1 MRVPSADPKQPRAE
15 FGLHPHQVL
24 LHSGAR
30 TGIKLLRRRR
40 HGVQKFVY
48 FSLPRPP
55 EQRRERERPQQS
67 QPRQPGHAKA
77 TEAERRTATPKLN
90 RNSCHRFSATT
101 SSTWCSCRALY
112 ICSVAV
118 MSKVE
123 CTRQVAIQ
131 SRGEFLPWKY
141 RRVTWRKFGE
151 AQQQKTGVFST
162 QQRTLVKK
170 GWQAQPP
177 AMRNR
182 IRNAEDESQATEA
195 RCSRRPG
202 TQLATW
208 PWI

>member
-1 MRVPSADPKQPRAE
+1 MSTSHSQGHQNDAEGGSDPITANQKTRPTAKDTDMERQCDYTCADRD
-15 FGLHPHQVL
+15 
-24 LHSGAR
+24 R
-30 TGIKLLRRRR
+30 
-40 HGVQKFVY
+40 
-48 FSLPRPP
+48 LPRTDTVSSNQHQHKHAWCTPCTYSVQL
-55 EQRRERERPQQS
+55 QR
-67 QPRQPGHAKA
+67 
-77 TEAERRTATPKLN
+77 
-90 RNSCHRFSATT
+90 
-101 SSTWCSCRALY
+101 
-112 ICSVAV
+112 
-118 MSKVE
+118 SKIE

-141 RRVTWRKFGE
+141 RRVTWKKFGE
-151 AQQQKTGVFST
+151 EQQQKTGVFST

-208 PWI
+208 PEIQLRPTLRTRQ